1 MREDMKTVI
10 ADTFTHMLDTEDLD
24 KITVKSLIEKCQ
36 ISRQTFYYH
45 FHDIMDVLDWAFK
58 QATQEL
64 TERSLNVENQMD
76 AVSFFVSFVTANR
89 RKFERLLYSRKWVQI
104 EGMLVESA
112 MMYLDALM
120 RTKAP
125 DLAISYDD
133 REVLLRFY
141 AGGMVS
147 VLLQY
152 AGINHVNEE
161 KLIFQIQ
168 KIITGKLSPDRLT

>member
-10 ADTFTHMLDTEDLD
+10 ADTFTHMLEKEDLD
-24 KITVKSLIEKCQ
+24 KITVKRLIEECR

-58 QATQEL
+58 KATQEVA
-64 TERSLNVENQMD
+64 EKSLKAENRMD
-76 AVSFFVSFVTANR
+76 AVRFFVSFVR
-89 RKFERLLYSRKWVQI
+89 EHRSKLERLLYSRKWVQI

-112 MMYLDALM
+112 MMY
-120 RTKAP
+120 
-125 DLAISYDD
+125 

-141 AGGMVS
+141 ASGMVG

-152 AGINHVNEE
+152 AGKQRVNEE
-161 KLIFQIQ
+161 RLIMQIER
-168 KIITGKLSPDRLT
+168 IITGKM

>member
-10 ADTFTHMLDTEDLD
+10 ADTFTHMLETEDLD

-58 QATQEL
+58 KATQEVA
-64 TERSLNVENQMD
+64 EKSLKAENRMD
-76 AVSFFVSFVTANR
+76 AVRFFVSFVR
-89 RKFERLLYSRKWVQI
+89 EHRSKLERLLYSRKWVQI

-112 MMYLDALM
+112 MMYLDTLV
-120 RTKAP
+120 RVKAP
-125 DLAISYDD
+125 DLSISYDD

-141 AGGMVS
+141 ASGMVG

-152 AGINHVNEE
+152 AGKQRVNEE
-161 KLIFQIQ
+161 RLIMQIER
-168 KIITGKLSPDRLT
+168 IITGKM

>member
-1 MREDMKTVI
+1 MKTVI
-10 ADTFTHMLDTEDLD
+10 ADTFTHMLETEDLD

-64 TERSLNVENQMD
+64 TERSLNVENQM
-76 AVSFFVSFVTANR
+76 
-89 RKFERLLYSRKWVQI
+89 
-104 EGMLVESA
+104 
-112 MMYLDALM
+112 DALM